1 MSSDDNK
8 AVVRRSIEAFNARD
22 VTGVDVFSDDVR
34 RATQQYLDTMPWGD
48 HQVDITELIA
58 EGDRVVALIATRG
71 VQSGE
76 FQGMPPTGKHFT
88 NRGVATFRIHG
99 GQVTEMETYIDSL
112 TVVKQLGGAIL
123 APPQGS

>member
-22 VTGVDVFSDDVR
+22 VSGVDVFSDDVR
-34 RATQQYLDTMPWGD
+34 RETQQYLDTMPWGD

-76 FQGMPPTGKHFT
+76 FQGMPPTGRHFT
-88 NRGVATFRIHG
+88 NRGVVTFRIHQ
-99 GQVTEMETYIDSL
+99 GQVVEMETYIDSL
-112 TVVKQLGGAIL
+112 TVVKQLGGTIL
-123 APPQGS
+123 APPQSS